1 MKFTKER
8 QVLIPGIV
16 ALLLA
21 LAISGCAGK
30 RAETDEPMSDR
41 SGKSQ
46 KTTAIYHD
54 FEDVLVP
61 LELTVMN
68 DRTVVVSTPGFK
80 SGILALKGRVDSTAL
95 YNFFTHNMLKDNWSV
110 VSRIKSPSTDILVF
124 EKTSRVA
131 VITIRSSKIYSYVEI
146 GVAPRITGGNTGSGM
161 GQGNL
166 TE

>member
-1 MKFTKER
+1 MKLKNNR
-8 QVLIPGIV
+8 CSWVGWGMVVLLVLG
-16 ALLLA
+16 L
-21 LAISGCAGK
+21 SGCAGMSS
-30 RAETDEPMSDR
+30 ENDEPMSDR
-41 SGKSQ
+41 SEKSKQ
-46 KTTAIYHD
+46 TTAIYHD

-68 DRTVVVSTPGFK
+68 DRTIVVSTPGFK

-95 YNFFTHNMLKDNWSV
+95 FNFFTHNMLKDNWSV
-110 VSRIKSPSTDILVF
+110 VSRIKSPSTDIMVF

-146 GVAPRITGGNTGSGM
+146 GVAPRIGTAGSGM
-161 GQGNL
+161 SQGNL